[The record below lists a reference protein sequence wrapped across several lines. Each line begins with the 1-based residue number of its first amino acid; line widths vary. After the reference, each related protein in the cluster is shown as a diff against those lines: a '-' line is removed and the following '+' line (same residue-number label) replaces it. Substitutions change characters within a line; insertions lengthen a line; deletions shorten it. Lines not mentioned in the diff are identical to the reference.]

1 MRKRHFLT
9 TSFCAICLSAL
20 ALVTGSGLTL
30 SAQVSSVADANTVF
44 RLRIRS
50 DRPSYEVGVNIP
62 IHVEVINVSSQEV
75 FVGRNLWMNF
85 SPSRVTLFVTRIDG
99 PNNVPG
105 EGGAA
110 DGVGP
115 SGDLTQAMMNWV
127 VLLPPGYSY
136 GATTGLQKNLKP
148 GTYKV
153 RALFRSSGID
163 TNSFYNPLV
172 QHPDELEKFRAQNW
186 KGEVYSNDLTIRIV
200 AQGAGQ
206 APK

>member
-1 MRKRHFLT
+1 
-9 TSFCAICLSAL
+9 
-20 ALVTGSGLTL
+20 VTCSGLTL
-30 SAQVSSVADANTVF
+30 SAQVRSVADENTVF
-44 RLRIRS
+44 RPRIRS
-50 DRPSYEVGVNIP
+50 DGASYEVGVNVP
-62 IHVEVINVSSQEV
+62 IHVEVINVSSHEV

-85 SPSRVTLFVTRIDG
+85 SPSRVTLFVIRIDG

-115 SGDLTQAMMNWV
+115 SGDFTQAMMNWI

-153 RALFRSSGID
+153 RALFRSAGID
-163 TNSFYNPLV
+163 TDSFYNPLV

-186 KGEVYSNDLTIRIV
+186 KGEVYSNSLTIRIV

-206 APK
+206 SPK